1 MRVIGEGPVVQIEE
15 KQIDYGAI
23 PVLTDSSYEL
33 QLANESL
40 IPADF
45 YCEMVKYNMKQ
56 SPRGI
61 LDCSRKLCEISRKI
75 SEGVSMKFCLKS

>member
-1 MRVIGEGPVVQIEE
+1 MRVIGEGPVVHIEE
-15 KQIDYGAI
+15 KQIDFGTI

-45 YCEMVKYNMKQ
+45 YCEMVKYNKKQ
-56 SPRGI
+56 PSRDV
-61 LDCSRKLCEISRKI
+61 LDCSRKLCEIPREM
-75 SEGVSMKFCLKS
+75 SEGVYMKFCLKS